1 MIQSN
6 CLKSLIINISNARR
20 QMLNNNGAENVFLQE
35 DINNNMI
42 QALLVTS
49 QHQQYEIQQL
59 QKNIHEILRVAL

>member
-1 MIQSN
+1 
-6 CLKSLIINISNARR
+6 
-20 QMLNNNGAENVFLQE
+20 MLNNNGAENVFLQE

-59 QKNIHEILRVAL
+59 QKNIHEILLVAL